1 MEVLYPRCA
10 GLDVH
15 KETVVAC
22 ARVVRGG
29 AVEAP
34 VRTFPTTTA
43 GLLALADW
51 LSGQGCTHVV
61 LESTGVYW
69 KPVWHL
75 LAGEFELVLANAAH
89 VRHVPGRKSDV
100 SDARWLADL
109 LAHGLVRGSFVP
121 PPAGQELRD
130 LTRTRKQ
137 LVRELAQHTLRIAKV
152 LEDANI
158 KLSAVLADIGGPSG
172 RRILE
177 ALIAGEGNPAALAA
191 LASARVKATPAEL
204 TAALRGRVT
213 AHHRFLLREHLLLI
227 DQLRARIAAF
237 DAQIGATLEPFRR
250 AATHLRTIP
259 GVSQVAAQVIVAEIG
274 IDMTR
279 FPTIGH
285 LISWAGLCPRTDESA
300 GQRRS
305 TRIRKGAPWLKT
317 VLVQCAWAATR
328 AKGTYL
334 QAQFRRLKSRRGPMK
349 AVIAVAASI
358 LTAAYHMLRDGV
370 PYRELGPQHFARVDK
385 SRLARRLA
393 RRLNEL
399 GYAVQLNASAA

>member
-22 ARVVRGG
+22 ARIVSGG
-29 AVEAP
+29 GVEAP

-43 GLLALADW
+43 GLLALGDW
-51 LSGQGCTHVV
+51 LGGHGCTHVA

-69 KPVWHL
+69 KPVWPL
-75 LAGEFELVLANAAH
+75 LASDFELVLANAAH
-89 VRHVPGRKSDV
+89 SRNVPGRKSDV

-109 LAHGLVRGSFVP
+109 LAHGLLRGSFVP
-121 PPAGQELRD
+121 PPAVQELRD

-137 LVRELAQHTLRIAKV
+137 LVRELAQHTQRIDKV
-152 LEDANI
+152 LEGANI
-158 KLSAVLADIGGPSG
+158 KLSAVLADISGASG

-177 ALIAGEGNPAALAA
+177 ALLAGESDPAALAA
-191 LASARVKATPAEL
+191 LASPRVKATPAQL

-213 AHHRFLLREHLLLI
+213 THHRFLLREHLLLV
-227 DQLRARIAAF
+227 DQLRERIAAF

-250 AATHLRTIP
+250 AATDLRTIP
-259 GVSQVAAQVIVAEIG
+259 GVSQVAAQVIVAELG

-285 LISWAGLCPRTDESA
+285 VISWAGLCPRMDESA
-300 GQRRS
+300 GRRRS

-370 PYRELGPQHFARVDK
+370 PYRELGPQHFARVEK

-399 GYAVQLNASAA
+399 GYAVQLNAPAA